1 MSSIK
6 LGIVGTGG
14 MANWHATQ
22 FAKLAGVELAACLDV
37 LPDKAKAFAEKHR
50 IPHTTTD
57 LAELLGRVDAITI
70 VTPDAFH
77 ARTCIAALKARKH
90 VLCEKPL
97 TVTLAEAKQV
107 VAAHRKAKGVV
118 GMVNFSYRRS
128 AALQKALALA
138 ASGALGELRH
148 VHAHYLQGWLTTM
161 REPKDG
167 IVPWRLQTK
176 TGGGVL
182 GDLGCHILDLT
193 TAVAGQVRKVRC
205 HYGNWPKLHSD
216 GGTWKDWKKQKADA
230 NDTAIIELQFANGA
244 LGVIHTTRWATGRG
258 NTIRVEAHGTAGAL
272 MFDLDRSYEQL
283 DTWDTAGQKWSTETL
298 PAAPDIYERFITSIR
313 TGSNDQP
320 DLARGAQIQALL
332 DACARSAKNGRWETV
347 KK

>member
-22 FAKLAGVELAACLDV
+22 FAKLADITLAACLDV
-37 LPDKAKAFAEKHR
+37 VPDRAKAFAEKHT
-50 IPHTTTD
+50 IAYCASD
-57 LAELLGRVDAITI
+57 LADLLKRVDAITI

-77 ARTCIAALKARKH
+77 AQTCIAALKARKH

-97 TVTLAEAKQV
+97 TVTLREAKQV
-107 VAAHRKAKGVV
+107 VAAHKKAKGII

-128 AALQKALALA
+128 AAMQKALTLA
-138 ASGALGELRH
+138 ASGALGEVRH
-148 VHAHYLQGWLTTM
+148 VHAHYMQGWLTTM

-167 IVPWRLQTK
+167 IVPWRLQAK

-193 TAVAGQVRKVRC
+193 TAVTGTVKKVRC
-205 HYGNWPKLHSD
+205 HFGNWPKIRSD
-216 GGTWKDWKKQKADA
+216 GKRWSEWKKQKADA
-230 NDTAIIELQFANGA
+230 NDTAIIEMQFAQGG

-283 DTWDTAGQKWSTETL
+283 DTYDLATQKWSTETL
-298 PAAPDIYERFITSIR
+298 PVAPDIYERFVTSIR
-313 TGSNDQP
+313 TGTNDQP
-320 DLARGAQIQALL
+320 DLARGAQIQAIL
-332 DACARSAKNGRWETV
+332 DACVRSAKNGRWEIVT
-347 KK
+347 K